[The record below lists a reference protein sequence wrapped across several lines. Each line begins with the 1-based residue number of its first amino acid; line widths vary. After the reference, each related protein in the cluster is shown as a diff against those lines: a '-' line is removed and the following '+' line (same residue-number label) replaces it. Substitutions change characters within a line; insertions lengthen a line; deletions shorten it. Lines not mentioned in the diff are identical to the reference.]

1 MNKTKIES
9 VNFVMYLHVNMQEIY
24 CIEDVGFVIQF
35 RKCINNGFE
44 YKCTYDGM
52 YDSK

>member
-9 VNFVMYLHVNMQEIY
+9 VNFYMYLHVNMQEIY
-24 CIEDVGFVIQF
+24 CTEDVGFVVQL
-35 RKCINNGFE
+35 RKYINNGFE
-44 YKCTYDGM
+44 CNCTYDGM